1 MIANGYTTIEI
12 SGRKVGLKF
21 NMYAIEQFEQVKG
34 RAGNIKNFTTIIW
47 AGLLGNAYVKQIEP
61 ELTFEDI
68 SDWVDEQILMGD
80 ESGELNRISEVF
92 LNSQV
97 LQATIKKAQSNG
109 DIESEVLKK
118 KIVTQAP

>member
-1 MIANGYTTIEI
+1 VIANGYTTIEI